1 MKRRSAILGLGGLVA
16 SGSVAMSTGAFTSVE
31 ADRSITIEV
40 ADDTEAFLALLPTT
54 EYAKVPENGM
64 FTLDLSPSN
73 PTDAGGLG
81 VNANAETIIK
91 NTFKI
96 ENRGTQTVQPTF
108 EGGESDGIEITLSDV
123 SDDLTVTIAPSE
135 NADPVDLLL
144 DPGESV
150 SYDVTAFA
158 GEGATPESSIDETIT
173 IVAEAIEE

>member
-1 MKRRSAILGLGGLVA
+1 MKRRNFILGLGATAV
-16 SGSVAMSTGAFTSVE
+16 SGATVLGSGAFSSVE
-31 ADRSITIEV
+31 ADRSITVEV
-40 ADDTEAFLALLPTT
+40 ADDTEAFLALIPTT
-54 EYAKVPENGM
+54 EYATVPEDGM

-73 PTDAGGLG
+73 PTDAGGSG

-91 NTFKI
+91 YTFKI

-144 DPGESV
+144 NPGESAFYYV
-150 SYDVTAFA
+150 IVFA